1 MGTIISIN
9 CSEKKGTVKTPV
21 AEAEV
26 RTDWG
31 IVGDAHAGHWH
42 RQISLLSLE
51 SFQQFQADSGCQLEF
66 GAFGE
71 NLLIQ
76 GLPLDALKVGD
87 RLSSGSCCLE
97 ITQIGKECHRSCAI
111 RQRVGKCIMPQKG
124 IFAKV
129 LRGGIIRKGDSICIE
144 SV

>member
-51 SFQQFQADSGCQLEF
+51 LS
-66 GAFGE
+66 
-71 NLLIQ
+71 LIHISE
-76 GLPLDALKVGD
+76 PT
-87 RLSSGSCCLE
+87 R
-97 ITQIGKECHRSCAI
+97 
-111 RQRVGKCIMPQKG
+111 P
-124 IFAKV
+124 
-129 LRGGIIRKGDSICIE
+129 
-144 SV
+144 